1 MQMYAAA
8 NGLAAAAAAAA
19 GNHNHLSKVLYIV
32 TLYRKYTE
40 AQTFEIFFFVP
51 APAAGEAGK

>member
-32 TLYRKYTE
+32 TL
-40 AQTFEIFFFVP
+40 
-51 APAAGEAGK
+51 